1 MTNNPTD
8 KAAIIFSP
16 EAAERV
22 AEIAHQQKKPA
33 ILRLS
38 VEGGGCSG
46 FRYQYNLADKPEAD
60 DYQASQ
66 GDSLLIVDPVSFD
79 LLAGATVN
87 FVKSINGAAFQ
98 IDNPNAVSGC
108 GCGSSFSI

>member
-1 MTNNPTD
+1 MTNDPSAKPPVT
-8 KAAIIFSP
+8 FSQA
-16 EAAERV
+16 AAERV
-22 AEIAHQQKKPA
+22 TEIAHQQKKPA

-46 FRYQYNLADKPEAD
+46 FRYQYALADQAEAD
-60 DYQASQ
+60 DCQVQQ
-66 GDSLLIVDPVSFD
+66 GDAVLIVDPVSLD

-87 FVKSINGAAFQ
+87 FVKSINGSAFQ